1 MFIRSKTITC
11 FIIFGALC
19 FIQTVSAQEPVMN
32 YIRARVQ
39 EVSEVHTE
47 GEYPLQQAQVRLLNG
62 PNEGTIIDVTN
73 EQTANREDLR
83 IVSGQTVILQNLAR
97 PDGSEVYYFQET
109 FRLNHLFWVFC
120 AFLILVTMIGK
131 KRGLMSLFG
140 LIVSISIIIFII
152 FPLIKAGWNAFGVS
166 IVGTFLIACSTILI
180 AHGYNKRA
188 LLALLSTCITLVC
201 AIVIAFVTVDLVSLF
216 GLGSEES
223 VFLKLDPTL
232 HIDPKGLLLAGI
244 IIGALGVL
252 DDITTSQVAAVDEVR
267 KANPAYD
274 FKQLYKSGLSVGH
287 EHIASMIN
295 TLALAYIGASLP
307 MFMLFTLGG
316 GAPAWVTLNSAFLT
330 EEIIRTLVGSSALL
344 LATPI
349 STFFAAR
356 SFAR

>member
-1 MFIRSKTITC
+1 
-11 FIIFGALC
+11 
-19 FIQTVSAQEPVMN
+19 MN

-39 EVSEVHTE
+39 EVSEVHTK
-47 GEYPLQQAQVRLLNG
+47 GEYPMQQAQVRLLNG
-62 PNEGTIIDVTN
+62 PNAGATIDIQN
-73 EQTANREDLR
+73 ELTADREDLR
-83 IVSGQTVILQNLAR
+83 IVPEKTIVLQHIER

-120 AFLILVTMIGK
+120 VFLLLVAFIGK
-131 KRGLMSLFG
+131 KRGLMSLLG
-140 LIVSISIIIFII
+140 LIVSISIIVFII
-152 FPLIKAGWNAFGVS
+152 FPLIKAGWNAFGISV
-166 IVGTFLIACSTILI
+166 IGTFLIACSTILI
-180 AHGYNKRA
+180 AHGCNRRA
-188 LLALLSTCITLVC
+188 MLALLSTCITLIC
-201 AIVIAFVTVDLVSLF
+201 AIVLASVAVELVSLF

-252 DDITTSQVAAVDEVR
+252 DDITTSQVATVDEVS
-267 KANPAYD
+267 KANPTYG
-274 FKQLYKSGLSVGH
+274 FKQLYRSGLSVGH

-307 MFMLFTLGG
+307 MFLLFSLGG
-316 GAPAWVTLNSAFLT
+316 GAPAWVTLNSAFLA

-356 SFAR
+356 SFSR